1 MICNSCYWCASNRS
15 PYNPAKCPTCNSDK
29 LEFIPI
35 SETEAY
41 GVNMD
46 RGGVSIEFCMFQYED

>member
-46 RGGVSIEFCMFQYED
+46 RGGVSIEF